1 MNVMKIVIAD
11 QSVNPNVMLICGYLN
26 KFIINPPLMMFG
38 LWLPVYVKLEA
49 ECSEMG
55 QLMTSDLPQMY
66 CGQ

>member
-1 MNVMKIVIAD
+1 
-11 QSVNPNVMLICGYLN
+11 
-26 KFIINPPLMMFG
+26 MFG

>member
-1 MNVMKIVIAD
+1 
-11 QSVNPNVMLICGYLN
+11 
-26 KFIINPPLMMFG
+26 MFG

-49 ECSEMG
+49 ECSEMC